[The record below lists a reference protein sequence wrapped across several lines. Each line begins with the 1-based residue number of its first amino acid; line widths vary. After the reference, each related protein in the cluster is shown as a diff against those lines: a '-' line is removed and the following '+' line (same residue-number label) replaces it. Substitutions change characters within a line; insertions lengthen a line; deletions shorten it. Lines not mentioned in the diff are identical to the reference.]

1 MVIENLYSNSLKI
14 KSADIRLIEFQDI
27 ESSLKNILNKE
38 NINCPNISIFINIMQ
53 TESVKKFNA
62 HAKILEDGSY
72 EIGFCPQLLTLI
84 DGLSIELT
92 TKYKEHFSV
101 IDKNMFY
108 DKNNRNKLQ
117 SYIFEYFINHIFSHE
132 LFHILR
138 GHIKYLHE
146 NKSLNMILEFEES
159 NEKNLDN
166 LYLEID
172 ADKYASIHSLLG
184 NFEILEKIRKLGFNI
199 SQVLYIIFM
208 SMNELFYIVHL
219 LSNKP
224 MIREGHPLLFDRV
237 VLFNHYFMET
247 LDQDKI
253 KNILEKDNISYD
265 AIDRLNTLTM
275 VEFFKK
281 YSLEDLY
288 ENSDIID
295 VTNMYDNFRINTQL
309 DSYSYDI
316 ASDSDF

>member
-1 MVIENLYSNSLKI
+1 M
-14 KSADIRLIEFQDI
+14 
-27 ESSLKNILNKE
+27 
-38 NINCPNISIFINIMQ
+38 
-53 TESVKKFNA
+53 
-62 HAKILEDGSY
+62 
-72 EIGFCPQLLTLI
+72 
-84 DGLSIELT
+84 
-92 TKYKEHFSV
+92 
-101 IDKNMFY
+101 
-108 DKNNRNKLQ
+108 
-117 SYIFEYFINHIFSHE
+117 YIFEYFINHIFSHE

-224 MIREGHPLLFDRV
+224 I
-237 VLFNHYFMET
+237 
-247 LDQDKI
+247 Q
-253 KNILEKDNISYD
+253 
-265 AIDRLNTLTM
+265 
-275 VEFFKK
+275 
-281 YSLEDLY
+281 
-288 ENSDIID
+288 
-295 VTNMYDNFRINTQL
+295 
-309 DSYSYDI
+309 
-316 ASDSDF
+316 

>member
-1 MVIENLYSNSLKI
+1 MTIENLYSNSLKL
-14 KSADIRLIEFQDI
+14 KSADIRLKEFQDI
-27 ESSLKNILNKE
+27 ESRLKNILKKE
-38 NINCPNISIFINIMQ
+38 NLNHLDISICIDNMQ
-53 TESVKKFNA
+53 TKVKKFNA
-62 HAKILEDGSY
+62 HAKMLKKDSY
-72 EIGFCPQLLTLI
+72 EIGFCPHLFTLI

-138 GHIKYLHE
+138 GHIKYLHD
-146 NKSLNMILEFEES
+146 NKSLNIILEFEES
-159 NEKNLDN
+159 DEKNLDN

-184 NFEILEKIRKLGFNI
+184 NFKILEKIQKLGFTIN
-199 SQVLYIIFM
+199 QTFYIIFM
-208 SMNELFYIVHL
+208 SINELFYVVHL
-219 LSNKP
+219 LSKEP
-224 MIREGHPLLFDRV
+224 MIREGHPILFDRV
-237 VLFNHYFMET
+237 ILFNHYFMET
-247 LDQDKI
+247 LNQDKI
-253 KNILEKDNISYD
+253 KNILEKDNVDYNV
-265 AIDRLNTLTM
+265 IDRFNTLTM

-281 YSLEDLY
+281 YNLEELH
-288 ENSDIID
+288 ENGDIID
-295 VTNMYDNFRINTQL
+295 VTNKYDNFRINTQL

-316 ASDSDF
+316 ASNSDF